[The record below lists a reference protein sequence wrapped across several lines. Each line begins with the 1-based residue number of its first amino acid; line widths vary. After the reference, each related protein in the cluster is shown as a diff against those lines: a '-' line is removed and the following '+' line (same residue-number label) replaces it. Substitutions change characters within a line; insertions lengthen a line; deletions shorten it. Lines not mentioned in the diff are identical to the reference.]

1 MHEVVPWVLLDENHD
16 VGEDSRSSKS
26 GIESFLLELNH
37 SEHELDSVK
46 SLLTERDVV
55 NLVDGALDCGETFV
69 IGLQNSGNGSDLL
82 LENVDQ
88 NSSLSGGRVRVT
100 SLEIISGL
108 IIAVLLDDHVIVFI
122 MAVVLVFVSLLF
134 LLLLSFDVVEDDL
147 VENYQAAA
155 FA

>member
-1 MHEVVPWVLLDENHD
+1 
-16 VGEDSRSSKS
+16 
-26 GIESFLLELNH
+26 
-37 SEHELDSVK
+37 
-46 SLLTERDVV
+46 
-55 NLVDGALDCGETFV
+55 
-69 IGLQNSGNGSDLL
+69 LQNSGNGSDLL